1 MTETPQTSETPE
13 RPPEPAR
20 PRRPHGASA
29 AELAEALGAAVPT
42 TPPADD
48 AAPADSAD
56 LGSLR
61 LSGVTLDSRS
71 VQPGDLWC
79 ALPGARAHGAQFAA
93 QAAQLGAV
101 LALTDEDGRERC
113 EAAGLPV
120 LVVPDPRGA
129 TATAAAVVQ
138 GRPAARLATVGI
150 TGTNGKTSITTAV
163 TRTLLALGV
172 PAGVVGTS
180 GTSYR
185 DARGADHAIATV
197 RTTPEAPELHGILA
211 RMVEDGV
218 EVASM
223 EVSSHALVL
232 HRADEVVVD
241 VACFTNLTQDHL
253 DFHGS
258 MEEYF
263 LAKRRLFT
271 PEHSRRGVVCVDDEW
286 GRRLAREASVPVIT
300 YATLPGVE
308 ADHRVIASRAEGYGS
323 TFTVAGP
330 EGERTLIAALPGRHY
345 IANTLAA
352 ELVLAAIGHHG
363 LEVVRALGAEGTVP
377 GRMELVADAPVR
389 GIVDYSH
396 TPDALEQAL
405 TTLRAVPGTRRLIVV
420 MGAGGDRDRTKRP
433 RMGEVAARLADVVIV
448 TDDNPRTEDPAA
460 IRAEVVSGIPGTTNA
475 QVHDVDGRG
484 DAITLAASLAD
495 VSDTILV
502 AGKGAETGQQIGGI
516 VHPFDDR
523 LRLRD
528 ALDAAGAA
536 HGRVDA
542 DDMDEGR

>member
-13 RPPEPAR
+13 HPPEPAR

-113 EAAGLPV
+113 EAAGLPA

-300 YATLPGVE
+300 YATLPDAE
-308 ADHRVIASRAEGYGS
+308 ADHRVIAYRAEGYGS

>member
-1 MTETPQTSETPE
+1 MSIDVTDTPVPL
-13 RPPEPAR
+13 PEPAR
-20 PRRPHGASA
+20 PRRPHGAAA
-29 AELAEALGAAVPT
+29 AEIAAAIGAA
-42 TPPADD
+42 PPAGEL
-48 AAPADSAD
+48 AA
-56 LGSLR
+56 LR
-61 LSGVTLDSRS
+61 LTGVTLDSRC
-71 VQPGDLWC
+71 VAPGDLWC
-79 ALPGARAHGAQFAA
+79 ALPGASAHGAQFAS
-93 QAAQLGAV
+93 QAASLGAA
-101 LALTDEDGRERC
+101 LALTDPAGRERC
-113 EAAGLPV
+113 EDAGLPT
-120 LVVPDPRGA
+120 LVVPDPRAA
-129 TATAAAVVQ
+129 TATAAAIVQ
-138 GRPAARLATVGI
+138 GRPAERLATIGV

-163 TRTLLALGV
+163 TRTLLALDV

-197 RTTPEAPELHGILA
+197 RTTPDAPELHGILA
-211 RMVEDGV
+211 RMAEDGV
-218 EVASM
+218 AVASM

-253 DFHGS
+253 DFHGT
-258 MEEYF
+258 MEEYYR
-263 LAKRRLFT
+263 AKRRLFT
-271 PEHSRRGVVCVDDEW
+271 PDHARRGIVCVDDEW
-286 GRRLAREASVPVIT
+286 GRRLAREATVPVTT
-300 YATLPGVE
+300 YASLPDVE
-308 ADHRVIASRAEGYGS
+308 ADHRVVATRTEGYGS
-323 TFTVAGP
+323 TLTVAGP
-330 EGERTLIAALPGRHY
+330 EGERILHAALPGRHY
-345 IANTLAA
+345 VANTLAA

-363 LEVVRALGAEGTVP
+363 PEVTHALATEGIVP

-405 TTLRAVPGTRRLIVV
+405 TTLRAVPGTRRLLVV

-448 TDDNPRTEDPAA
+448 TDDNPRSEDPAA
-460 IRAEVVSGIPGTTNA
+460 IRAEVLAGIPETTNA
-475 QVHDVDGRG
+475 QVHETDGRG
-484 DAITLAASLAD
+484 DAIALAASLAD

-528 ALDAAGAA
+528 ALDATGTAP
-536 HGRVDA
+536 GRVDA
-542 DDMDEGR
+542 DDMDVGR

>member
-13 RPPEPAR
+13 HPPEPAR

-113 EAAGLPV
+113 EAAGLPA

-300 YATLPGVE
+300 YATLPDAE

>member
-113 EAAGLPV
+113 EAAGLPA

-300 YATLPGVE
+300 YATLPDAE
-308 ADHRVIASRAEGYGS
+308 ADHRVIAYRAEGYGS

-528 ALDAAGAA
+528 ALDATGTAP
-536 HGRVDA
+536 GRVDA